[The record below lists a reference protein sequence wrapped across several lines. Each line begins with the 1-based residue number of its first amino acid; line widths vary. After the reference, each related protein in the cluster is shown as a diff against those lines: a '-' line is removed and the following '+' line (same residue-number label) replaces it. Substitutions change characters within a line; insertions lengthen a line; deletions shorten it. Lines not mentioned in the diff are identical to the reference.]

1 MAKTQKGSARNK
13 PFPTLEKARNSI
25 NSLFFDNDKHDFAYL
40 KDNLKHKLRR
50 YQESALLYLY
60 WSQIQ
65 DNADEQYNQLLFNM
79 ATGSGKTDVMA
90 AAILYLYH
98 EQGFKNF
105 IFISNTTAVVDKT
118 QENFFNSSSS
128 KYLYSSPI
136 IIDGERISFNY
147 VNSTFPV
154 NPEENTIYIKLTTIQ
169 TLSNE
174 LNDPG
179 ENGLTYDD
187 LAKFK
192 IAILADEAHH
202 FNVDTKK
209 SNKKA
214 KEENSWESV
223 LDHIRGLNSA
233 NRQLEFTATIDVDKP
248 EVYEKYKNK
257 VIYKYDLDQFMNEGY
272 SKKVFRL
279 QANTDNNQKLLNA
292 VLLNE
297 YRKRIAK
304 KLGIPNFKPVM
315 LVKSNRI
322 KTSQQVEQDFLDMIS
337 NLSSADLESFILRNQ
352 KLNAKSRALSET
364 YKYWLSQDLSQAVAE
379 VQQDFNLR
387 TTINVNEG
395 GTKGILSDSNDFR
408 NLNSLEDENNPFRI
422 IFAVAKL
429 TEGWDVLNLYDIVRV
444 SEAKES
450 ITMNT
455 TNAEAQLIGRGA
467 RYYPFVYQG
476 KKSYTRRF
484 DTGRD
489 ATFENQLLETLY
501 YHTIND
507 SKYIDNLN
515 KSFDKMDLI
524 VNKDG
529 EYDTYTA
536 KVKPS
541 FMRTNFY
548 KQGSLYY
555 NKTEKVPDTNYASI
569 GDYGINNLTLDID
582 YNQSTTESN
591 LHDKYY
597 DNVVRES
604 DVRYDVVADFSNSSD
619 YRLIKRALAR
629 NKFYRFST
637 MKKYLPMVK
646 SIREFITSDNW
657 LGKLRVQAK
666 VPNEYNQILSPFEKL
681 HILDN
686 ALKIIQKNIVKNYQK
701 ERGTNQFIP
710 IAVKDVVKDYQKVI
724 PKLSN
729 KTISEVIK
737 PKPMSKANWFPYDW
751 AIADQLE
758 TSLINRI
765 ESWLD
770 ELKQTHKNIYLIR
783 NEETISTWSL
793 HEFENNEVK
802 HYEGYMPD
810 FILVLD
816 DGDVMYQV
824 YMEPKGDQLLERD
837 EWKQELLESIRPENI
852 EIIGETKDVRLYG
865 VKFYTTGDGRGIYD
879 ELKKKKVFY

>member
-1 MAKTQKGSARNK
+1 MARKKETTKNK
-13 PFPTLEKARNSI
+13 PFPTLEKAKSSI
-25 NSLFFDNDKHDFAYL
+25 NSLFFDSEKHSFDYL
-40 KDNLKHKLRR
+40 EDNLKHKLRG
-50 YQESALLYLY
+50 YQKSALLHLY
-60 WSQIQ
+60 WSQVQ
-65 DNADEQYNQLLFNM
+65 KEVDEDYNQLLFNM

-98 EQGFKNF
+98 EQGFNNF
-105 IFISNTTAVVDKT
+105 IFVSNTTAVVDKT
-118 QENFFNSSSS
+118 RENFFNSASS

-136 IIDGERISFNY
+136 IIDGERISFSY
-147 VNSTFPV
+147 IGSTFPV
-154 NPEENTIYIKLTTIQ
+154 NPESNTIYIKLTTIQ

-202 FNVDTKK
+202 FNIDTKK

-223 LDHIRGLNSA
+223 LDHIRSLNSA

-257 VIYKYDLDQFMNEGY
+257 IIYKYDLDKFMNAGY

-297 YRKRIAK
+297 YRKRVAK

-322 KTSQQVEQDFLDMIS
+322 KTSQQVEQDFLDMIN
-337 NLSSADLESFILRNQ
+337 NLSSDDLENFIVRNQ
-352 KLNAKSRALSET
+352 KLNTKSRALSET
-364 YKYWLSQDLSQAVAE
+364 YKYWLSQDLSKAVLE
-379 VQQDFNLR
+379 IQQDFNLR

-444 SEAKES
+444 SETKES
-450 ITMNT
+450 ITMNS

-476 KKSYTRRF
+476 KKSYTRKF
-484 DTGRD
+484 DSGRD

-536 KVKPS
+536 KVKSS
-541 FMRTNFY
+541 FMKTSFY
-548 KQGSLYY
+548 KWGNLYY
-555 NKTEKVPDTNYASI
+555 NKTEKVPDTNYANI
-569 GDYGINNLTLDID
+569 GDYGINNLTMDID

-591 LHDKYY
+591 LHNKYY
-597 DNVVRES
+597 NDVVRES
-604 DVRYDVVADFSNSSD
+604 DVRYDVVADFSNPSD

-646 SIREFITSDNW
+646 SVREFITSDDW
-657 LGKLRVQAK
+657 LGRLRVQAK
-666 VPNEYNQILSPFEKL
+666 VPNEYDQSLSPFEKL
-681 HILDN
+681 HVLDN
-686 ALKIIQKNIVKNYQK
+686 ALKTIQRNIVKNYQK
-701 ERGTNQFIP
+701 ERGTNEFVS
-710 IAVKDVVKDYQKVI
+710 IAVKDIVKDYQKSI
-724 PKLSN
+724 PKLSS

-737 PKPMSKANWFPYDW
+737 PKPMSKADWFPYDW

-758 TSLINRI
+758 TSLINRV
-765 ESWLD
+765 ESWLED
-770 ELKQTHKNIYLIR
+770 LKKKHKNIYLIR
-783 NEETISTWSL
+783 NEETIASWTL
-793 HEFENNEVK
+793 HEFENKDVK

-816 DGDVMYQV
+816 DGEVMYQV

-837 EWKQELLESIRPENI
+837 AWKQDLLESIRPENI
-852 EIIGETKDVRLYG
+852 EIIGETNDVRLYG
-865 VKFYTTGDGRGIYD
+865 VKFYITGDGRGIQD
-879 ELKKKKVFY
+879 ELKKDDLI